1 LIDKKEDIFN
11 CARELFYTKGYKET
25 NIIDI
30 AKMADIGVG
39 TFYNYYDSKEELFLE
54 VCMKENDKQKK
65 SMLEA
70 IKLNEDDPIALVTE
84 LVTQNLNAMNENP
97 ILKEWNNE
105 MLASKLEQ
113 HFYEQGEIERIGE
126 LYQTFA
132 TRLIK
137 KWKSEG
143 KIRAD
148 LDDEFIL
155 AILNSVHYVDIH
167 KKDIGV
173 HHFPQIIR
181 YLIEFIMKGLATDR

>member
-1 LIDKKEDIFN
+1 MIDKKEDIFN